1 MPSRGEASVFIEL
14 FEKSSHCAHIRAKE
28 DVERYWSTVQK
39 AWDTTV
45 NDVSELV
52 EDEAGQGKKD
62 GFEVKVEEVDVKLQ
76 ALGLLGSRPA
86 KKRCT
91 CSDCGS

>member
-1 MPSRGEASVFIEL
+1 L

-28 DVERYWSTVQK
+28 DAEGYWSTVQK
-39 AWDTTV
+39 AWESRV
-45 NDVSELV
+45 NGVSELV

-62 GFEVKVEEVDVKLQ
+62 WFEVKVEEVDVKLQ
-76 ALGLLGSRPA
+76 ALGLRRSQPA

-91 CSDCGS
+91 CSDCGR